1 MVIVLRALF
10 SKFGLYALGGV
21 SILALG
27 WGGIQTFRLS
37 ACHRHGE
44 KVEAQLADANATIRQ
59 FRAAGERIEADRAE
73 AVKAAKAERATIQTK
88 IERIVIPAPVAGCD
102 TPPEVME
109 AFK

>member
-1 MVIVLRALF
+1 MSLFAQLGTRIFGGLSIVLLIAM
-10 SKFGLYALGGV
+10 GL
-21 SILALG
+21 
-27 WGGIQTFRLS
+27 QTARLS

-59 FRAAGERIEADRAE
+59 FQATGERIEADRAE